1 LKDDFP
7 TNRRIDSTL
16 RKKNAEEEQ
25 NKMEKRRK
33 RLKKIKKWRGNK
45 FGKKDGG

>member
-1 LKDDFP
+1 
-7 TNRRIDSTL
+7 L